1 MHQRPDILASE
12 ALLHQ
17 ARAQVGVATAALFP
31 QFSLTTAYGS
41 QGATPADMFTAGGI
55 VWSLG
60 AGLTQPL
67 FNGGA
72 LRAKKRAAEAAY
84 EQASAQYRE
93 SVLQA
98 FQNVAD
104 SLRALDHDAA
114 GLRAQTGAWS
124 SAQDTLTMT
133 REQYR
138 LGAVGYLDLLDAQRQ
153 YLNTTVDVA
162 QARAARFADTAALF
176 QALGGGWWSN
186 DEHLQAVAKRTEE
199 HPQ

>member
-1 MHQRPDILASE
+1 M
-12 ALLHQ
+12 
-17 ARAQVGVATAALFP
+17 
-31 QFSLTTAYGS
+31 
-41 QGATPADMFTAGGI
+41 
-55 VWSLG
+55 WSLG